1 MSENTINTAVLGELP
16 GTMLGIVRDK
26 AIDSGVLP
34 QLSPEKP
41 TIFGPVKGATFTGVP
56 RAKIVG
62 ESEEKPAG
70 EKPTIT
76 PWKAEPLKIV
86 TQIRVS
92 DEFMWADSDYRLGVM
107 SDLIAPALGA
117 SIGRAVDLIAFHG
130 INPATGAASDK
141 VAKHLSQATSAV
153 TSAGA
158 PTKELNEAVG
168 LLAGTGIAVP
178 NGIAMDAAYNYS
190 LATEVYPAGH
200 SLAGQPMYPQMGFAG
215 MDNWRGL
222 KIGQSS
228 TVSGAPEISAAS
240 NIKAIVGDFSE
251 VKWGFQRNFP
261 MELIEYGDPDNT
273 DRDLKGHN
281 EVLLRVE
288 AVLYVA
294 IGSLD
299 KFALV
304 KSA

>member
-26 AIDSGVLP
+26 ALDSGVLP

-62 ESEEKPAG
+62 ESERKPAG
-70 EKPTIT
+70 EKPKVT

-141 VAKHLSQATSAV
+141 ATKHLSQATSTV
-153 TSAGA
+153 TANGE
-158 PTKELNEAVG
+158 PTSPQSEAMVVYSKR
-168 LLAGTGIAVP
+168 ASPGTVWVRLSPYRQGKP
-178 NGIAMDAAYNYS
+178 PSQNRTRYS
-190 LATEVYPAGH
+190 PAFPHFPHSRTEMPPHVNRP
-200 SLAGQPMYPQMGFAG
+200 
-215 MDNWRGL
+215 
-222 KIGQSS
+222 
-228 TVSGAPEISAAS
+228 
-240 NIKAIVGDFSE
+240 
-251 VKWGFQRNFP
+251 
-261 MELIEYGDPDNT
+261 
-273 DRDLKGHN
+273 
-281 EVLLRVE
+281 
-288 AVLYVA
+288 
-294 IGSLD
+294 
-299 KFALV
+299 
-304 KSA
+304 

>member
-1 MSENTINTAVLGELP
+1 MATTINSAMLGDLP

-26 AIDSGVLP
+26 ALDSGVLS

-41 TIFGPVKGATFTGVP
+41 TIFGPVKGATFSGVP
-56 RAKIVG
+56 RASIVG
-62 ESEEKPAG
+62 ESEKKPAADG
-70 EKPTIT
+70 PKIT

-86 TQIRVS
+86 TQQRTS

-141 VAKHLSQATSAV
+141 ATKHLSQATSVV
-153 TSAGA
+153 TAGRA

-168 LLAGTGIAVP
+168 LLAGTGIGMP
-178 NGIAMDAAYNYS
+178 DGIAMDASYS
-190 LATEVYPAGH
+190 YALATETYPAGH
-200 SLAGQPMYPQMGFAG
+200 SLAGQPMYPQMGFNGA
-215 MDNWRGL
+215 DNWRGL
-222 KIGQSS
+222 KVGQSS
-228 TVSGAPEISAAS
+228 TVSGKPEIAEESKL
-240 NIKAIVGDFSE
+240 IAIIGDWSE

-261 MELIEYGDPDNT
+261 MEVVEYGDPDQSG
-273 DRDLKGHN
+273 RDLKAHN
-281 EVLLRVE
+281 EVLIRTE
-288 AVLYVA
+288 AVIYVA